1 MEPKSRPMLFKTPM
15 VKGIIQRIKKQTRRV
30 FKGTVPDGATVVP
43 YQDNQGNTVFG
54 YWYGNLLDPANIK
67 CPYGVIG
74 DYLWIKETYAAV
86 LNLGVDK
93 SGNWPSEL
101 FTYTYKADD
110 IVRPV
115 QGWKS
120 AMFMP
125 KDVARIFLKITGI
138 RVERLFDI
146 SEQDAIDE
154 GVEGVVWPDGVTRYL
169 SYTSQT
175 FNKLP
180 VNNMDARHSYFTL
193 WEYISGRESFESNP
207 YVWVINFEVVEV
219 KRG

>member
-1 MEPKSRPMLFKTPM
+1 MLFKTPM
-15 VKGIIQRIKKQTRRV
+15 VKGIIQRIKNQTRRV

-43 YQDNQGNTVFG
+43 YQETNGDTRFG
-54 YWYGNLLDPANIK
+54 YWYGIELVPANIK
-67 CPYGVIG
+67 CPYGVVG
-74 DYLWIKETYAAV
+74 DYLWVKETYAAV

-125 KDVARIFLKITGI
+125 RDVSRILLKITGI

-154 GVEGVVWPDGVTRYL
+154 GVESVKWADGVTRYL
-169 SYTSQT
+169 NYTIRT
-175 FNKLP
+175 HNDLP
-180 VNNMDARHSYFTL
+180 INNMDARRSYFTL
-193 WEYISGRESFESNP
+193 WEHISGRKSFESNP

-219 KRG
+219 KIG